1 MRRLEELQDVLTA
14 EGLDSAG
21 VTYADGVQA
30 AIVELHPPVVVWLE
44 GGGVELR
51 ADLGAIPESYPEDGP
66 SAPSGTWTICEDEG
80 RCWLVAADDD
90 DEPPVGFAAVPMRCR
105 ALAAIARELLP
116 AMAEDW
122 EAEPPLDWHARV
134 EHGPLGPDAAPKR
147 SLEDLAATAT
157 PMHLTVDPWWGNL
170 ELLAFGTTND
180 GLPKERYAAIDD
192 EARSAFILDEDG
204 EVVVGFVVRDYNEGE
219 PLELNAPAFWSG
231 PRFEVPTLGLVG
243 ASAGEVVLAVRAH
256 YGDDRATVDAAHFH
270 SAMAEEDQE
279 EAASQ
284 WRMALDAGDMKA
296 HYALGYTLCGLGE
309 HRQAYAH
316 LRRYTELVP
325 TNGWAWNW
333 LGQAC
338 EGIGD
343 LAEARAAYER
353 AIEADGD
360 ETDAA
365 ERLEDLP
372 T

>member
-1 MRRLEELQDVLTA
+1 MSRLEELQDLLDA
-14 EGLDSAG
+14 DGLDSAG
-21 VTYADGVQA
+21 FGFEDGA
-30 AIVELHPPVVVWLE
+30 EGAIVALDPPVVVWLDK
-44 GGGVELR
+44 VTMDLK
-51 ADLGAIPESYPEDGP
+51 ADLGAIEDADPEDGP
-66 SAPSGTWTICEDEG
+66 AAPDGTWTICEDDG
-80 RCWLVAADDD
+80 RCWLVA
-90 DEPPVGFAAVPMRCR
+90 DENSREDLAVVPFRCR
-105 ALAAIARELLP
+105 ALSAIARELLP
-116 AMAEDW
+116 AMTEDW
-122 EAEPPLDWHARV
+122 EAEPPLDYNARV
-134 EHGPLGPDAAPKR
+134 EQGPLGPGATPGR
-147 SLEDLAATAT
+147 NLEDLRATAV

-180 GLPKERYAAIDD
+180 GLPGERYVTIDD
-192 EARSAFILDEDG
+192 EARSAFVLGEDG

-219 PLELNAPAFWSG
+219 PLELDAPAFWSG
-231 PRFEVPTLGLVG
+231 PRFEVPTLGLVS

-256 YGDDRATVDAAHFH
+256 YGDDRATTDAAHFH

-309 HRQAYAH
+309 HRQAYGH

-365 ERLEDLP
+365 ERLAGLP

>member
-1 MRRLEELQDVLTA
+1 MKRREELQDVLTA
-14 EGLDSAG
+14 DGLDSAG

-30 AIVELHPPVVVWLE
+30 AIVELHPPVVVCLE

-51 ADLGAIPESYPEDGP
+51 ADLGAIPGGEPDDDPDSP
-66 SAPSGTWTICEDEG
+66 AGTWISCEDEG
-80 RCWLVAADDD
+80 RCWLVADDD
-90 DEPPVGFAAVPMRCR
+90 VPSADFTGVPMRCR

-116 AMAEDW
+116 AMAEDFD
-122 EAEPPLDWHARV
+122 AEPPLDYETRV
-134 EHGPLGPDAAPKR
+134 EHGPLGPDASPGR
-147 SLEDLAATAT
+147 DLEGLAATSI

-180 GLPKERYAAIDD
+180 GLPGERYVAIDD
-192 EARSAFILDEDG
+192 EARSAFVLGEDG

-219 PLELNAPAFWSG
+219 PLELDAPAFWSG

-270 SAMAEEDQE
+270 SAMAEEDQA

-309 HRQAYAH
+309 HRQAYGH

>member
-1 MRRLEELQDVLTA
+1 MSRFANLQEL
-14 EGLDSAG
+14 LD
-21 VTYADGVQA
+21 ADGLGNAGFCFDDGIQEG
-30 AIVELHPPVVVWLE
+30 AIVALDPPVVVWFKQFAM
-44 GGGVELR
+44 ELR
-51 ADLGAIPESYPEDGP
+51 ADLGAIEDAEPEDGP
-66 SAPSGTWTICEDEG
+66 AAPVGTWTVCEDDG
-80 RCWLVAADDD
+80 RCWLVADD
-90 DEPPVGFAAVPMRCR
+90 DELPTDLAVIPMRCR
-105 ALAAIARELLP
+105 ALSAIARELLP
-116 AMAEDW
+116 VMAEDW
-122 EAEPPLDWHARV
+122 EAEPPLDYNARV
-134 EHGPLGPDAAPKR
+134 EQGPLGPGATPGR
-147 SLEDLAATAT
+147 SLEELRATVI

-180 GLPKERYAAIDD
+180 GLPGERYVAIDD
-192 EARSAFILDEDG
+192 EARSAFVLDEDG

-219 PLELNAPAFWSG
+219 PLELDAPAFWSG
-231 PRFEVPTLGLVG
+231 PRFEVPTLGLVS

-256 YGDDRATVDAAHFH
+256 YSDERATTDAAHFH
-270 SAMAEEDQE
+270 AAMDEEDLS

-309 HRQAYAH
+309 HRQAYSH

-343 LAEARAAYER
+343 LAEARVAYER

-365 ERLEDLP
+365 ERLEGLP

>member
-1 MRRLEELQDVLTA
+1 MSRLEELQDLLDA
-14 EGLDSAG
+14 DGLDSAG
-21 VTYADGVQA
+21 FGFQDGVEG
-30 AIVELHPPVVVWLE
+30 AIVALDPPVIVWLDK
-44 GGGVELR
+44 VTTDLK
-51 ADLGAIPESYPEDGP
+51 ADLGAIEDADPEDGP
-66 SAPSGTWTICEDEG
+66 VAPEGTWTICEDDG
-80 RCWLVAADDD
+80 RCWLVA
-90 DEPPVGFAAVPMRCR
+90 DENSPENLAAVPFRCR
-105 ALAAIARELLP
+105 ALSAIARELLP

-122 EAEPPLDWHARV
+122 DAEPPLDYDARV
-134 EHGPLGPDAAPKR
+134 EHGPLGPGATPGR
-147 SLEDLAATAT
+147 SLEDLRATVI

-180 GLPKERYAAIDD
+180 GLPRERYAAIDE
-192 EARSAFILDEDG
+192 EARSAFILDEDD

-219 PLELNAPAFWSG
+219 PLELDAPAFWSG

-270 SAMAEEDQE
+270 AAMDEEDLS

-309 HRQAYAH
+309 HRQAYGH

-333 LGQAC
+333 LGQVC